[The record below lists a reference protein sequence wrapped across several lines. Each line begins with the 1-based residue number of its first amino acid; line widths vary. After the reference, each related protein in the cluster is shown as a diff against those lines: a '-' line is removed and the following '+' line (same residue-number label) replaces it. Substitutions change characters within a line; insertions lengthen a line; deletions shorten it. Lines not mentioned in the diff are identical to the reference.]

1 VARARRLS
9 CGRVPAPEPCSE
21 LLVPEL
27 VAFVHSGL
35 AIHVGSADAALVP
48 AVTRG
53 CAPRVAADRR
63 TIDVFVGRAQSTA
76 VLTNLAPERPMAV
89 TVASPLDYRGIQ
101 VKGLS
106 AGSSEARATDHV
118 WVDDY
123 WSRFE
128 INAAVVG
135 FAVEHIRLL
144 RSADL
149 VRVTLVPTAIFRQT
163 PGAGAGGSVEGGARW
178 A

>member
-1 VARARRLS
+1 VS
-9 CGRVPAPEPCSE
+9 APEPCSE

-27 VAFVHSGL
+27 VAFVHSGV
-35 AIHVGSADAALVP
+35 AIHVGSADVALVP

-63 TIDVFVGRAQSTA
+63 TIDVFVGRAQSAA
-76 VLTNLAPERPMAV
+76 VLANLAPDRPMAV
-89 TVASPLDYRGIQ
+89 TLASPLDYRGIQ

-106 AGSSEARATDHV
+106 AGWGDATDADQM
-118 WVDDY
+118 WVEEY

-128 INAAVVG
+128 LNCSMIG
-135 FAVEHIRLL
+135 FSVEHIRHL
-144 RSADL
+144 RCDDL
-149 VRVTLVPTAIFRQT
+149 VRVTLVPTAVFRQT
-163 PGAGAGGSVEGGARW
+163 PGAGAGGSIEGDSRW